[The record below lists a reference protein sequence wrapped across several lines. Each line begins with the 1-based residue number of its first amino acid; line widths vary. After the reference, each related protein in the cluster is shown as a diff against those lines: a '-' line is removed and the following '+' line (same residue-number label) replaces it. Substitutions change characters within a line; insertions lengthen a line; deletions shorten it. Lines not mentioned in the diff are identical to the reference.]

1 MFVFSTR
8 FLFEFSCGYLL
19 LRSCSL
25 FLFTVFDSEILELL
39 VDYGIVAVWLLDGLR
54 MPFLHDSE
62 VTAIA
67 LSASSTS
74 GLLPA
79 RL

>member
-1 MFVFSTR
+1 M
-8 FLFEFSCGYLL
+8 
-19 LRSCSL
+19 
-25 FLFTVFDSEILELL
+25 
-39 VDYGIVAVWLLDGLR
+39 DYGIVAVWLLDGLR

-74 GLLPA
+74 RLLPA